1 MCADQA
7 RSGQC
12 LQQRAPGSLQA
23 DEAKDPNGRPTMVAL
38 AVRTVSCIAITLRPQ
53 VTALGS
59 STRVALPDC
68 IGVPQPCRGK
78 IMEANQ

>member
-12 LQQRAPGSLQA
+12 LHQRAPGSLQA
-23 DEAKDPNGRPTMVAL
+23 DEARDPDGRPTVVAL
-38 AVRTVSCIAITLRPQ
+38 AVRTVSRIAITLRPP

-68 IGVPQPCRGK
+68 MGVPQPCRGK
-78 IMEANQ
+78 IMEASQ